1 EDGMAESVRGG
12 GLVWL
17 PPSSRSGRHSSTL
30 RRSAVQIQ
38 KVAERTVVSQ
48 PASLFM
54 ATVANP
60 GHYAPGVRMAKRPQK
75 RQDEIV
81 GRFAARLREVRLA
94 RGMTQAEL
102 AAVAKVTET
111 YITRL
116 EAGRAAPGID
126 LVNRL
131 AKGLSTTVADLLPQD
146 DP

>member
-1 EDGMAESVRGG
+1 
-12 GLVWL
+12 
-17 PPSSRSGRHSSTL
+17 
-30 RRSAVQIQ
+30 
-38 KVAERTVVSQ
+38 
-48 PASLFM
+48 
-54 ATVANP
+54 
-60 GHYAPGVRMAKRPQK
+60 MAKRPQK

-146 DP
+146 DPPDTEVVLRRQARKLADELIGAADREMLQMLVPLLARLGAGVR